1 MNNRNN
7 YFEEINFDLRNRII
21 FLDIDGTLVPDRGL
35 NFDLSV
41 LRQLEKLKAQNRV
54 FLCTNSNDKIRKA
67 KIERLLDLPIVTHR
81 YKKPGSKM
89 LAELN
94 LKPRSKELLVIGDKF
109 LTDGLFAK
117 NIGAEFIKA
126 KRKISGQ
133 ESILIKLINLFDDLL
148 CLLLGKLI

>member
-1 MNNRNN
+1 
-7 YFEEINFDLRNRII
+7 
-21 FLDIDGTLVPDRGL
+21 
-35 NFDLSV
+35 
-41 LRQLEKLKAQNRV
+41 
-54 FLCTNSNDKIRKA
+54 
-67 KIERLLDLPIVTHR
+67 
-81 YKKPGSKM
+81 M